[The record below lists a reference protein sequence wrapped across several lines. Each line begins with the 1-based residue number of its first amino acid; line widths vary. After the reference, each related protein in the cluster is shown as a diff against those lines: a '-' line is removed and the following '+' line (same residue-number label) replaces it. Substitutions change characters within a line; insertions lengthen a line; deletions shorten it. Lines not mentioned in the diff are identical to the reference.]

1 MQATVSAGAGY
12 VVGVG
17 GANLDIHGHP
27 QKAVVMHDSN
37 PGRISASA
45 GGVTRNVCEN
55 LARLGADV
63 RLITAVGDDLYA
75 DMIRRECIAA
85 GIDVSHFCTAPGCA
99 SSTYLSILDSGG
111 DMLVALSDMTV
122 LQEHLT
128 PEYLDGRAELLQHAA
143 IVTCDPCLPERTLL
157 HLLDLCAGH
166 TPVYVDPVST
176 AYAQVLA
183 PHIGRFHT
191 AKPNVLELS
200 ILAGREITDEASLE
214 DAGRALLDRGLSRL
228 LVSLGKD
235 GCLYMDRS
243 GRTLRRKLRPVAQ
256 MVNATGAGDAFM
268 AAVIFS
274 TLHGFDPEKTL
285 HYALCA
291 GIAAISHE
299 KTIHPGMSVS
309 LIENIWKEYH
319 L

>member
-1 MQATVSAGAGY
+1 MQAAVSVGAGY

-27 QKAVVMHDSN
+27 KKAVVMHDSN

-75 DMIRRECIAA
+75 DMIRRECVAA

-157 HLLDLCAGH
+157 HLLDL
-166 TPVYVDPVST
+166 
-176 AYAQVLA
+176 
-183 PHIGRFHT
+183 
-191 AKPNVLELS
+191 
-200 ILAGREITDEASLE
+200 
-214 DAGRALLDRGLSRL
+214 
-228 LVSLGKD
+228 
-235 GCLYMDRS
+235 
-243 GRTLRRKLRPVAQ
+243 
-256 MVNATGAGDAFM
+256 
-268 AAVIFS
+268 
-274 TLHGFDPEKTL
+274 
-285 HYALCA
+285 
-291 GIAAISHE
+291 
-299 KTIHPGMSVS
+299 
-309 LIENIWKEYH
+309 
-319 L
+319 